1 VLANA
6 NSSLSL
12 QTLPGLPQRVDDRCR
27 GALGTDFAF
36 SAASSSRAAPAACVP
51 VPAAAIA
58 VPIVPATDKRP
69 AAAGISLRPGPTLL
83 QRTLFPECWILTML
97 VMFEVFITILK
108 NEDGFTAIE
117 YGLIAA
123 MVLVLASQVVS
134 QF

>member
-36 SAASSSRAAPAACVP
+36 SAA
-51 VPAAAIA
+51 AIA
-58 VPIVPATDKRP
+58 VPIVPAIDKRP
-69 AAAGISLRPGPTLL
+69 AAASISLRPDPTFL

-123 MVLVLASQVVS
+123 MVMVLASQVVS